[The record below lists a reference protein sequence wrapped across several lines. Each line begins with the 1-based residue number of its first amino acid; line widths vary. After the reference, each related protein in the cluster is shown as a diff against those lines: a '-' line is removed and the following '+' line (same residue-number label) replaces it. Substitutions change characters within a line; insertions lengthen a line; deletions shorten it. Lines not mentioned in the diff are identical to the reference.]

1 MATGH
6 LVPADTHLFRQY
18 RSSPVS
24 VFCRVFQPCF
34 AHSRCRWTV
43 ESAVQKVFCCSRR
56 TTFCESGLLRASSPV
71 LFSYL
76 RSFTGYDPYP
86 KRSCWASTGSGWSFL
101 HLRWRFQEIRSCI
114 RLLECP
120 AAMLDSVTGLSP
132 TVSSRALLFSPTH
145 KRAPFYVRS
154 SNPRAWDEL
163 CYWPPSYTGTLRR
176 HSRSS
181 KSSIFAILLSAFLRL
196 RLLLSTEA
204 GLGSRTR
211 MIRLQLLGL
220 QLSAPCLAAG
230 LRSPCWCLRRDA
242 RRPPR

>member
-1 MATGH
+1 M
-6 LVPADTHLFRQY
+6 
-18 RSSPVS
+18 
-24 VFCRVFQPCF
+24 RVD
-34 AHSRCRWTV
+34 
-43 ESAVQKVFCCSRR
+43 
-56 TTFCESGLLRASSPV
+56 SSPV

-76 RSFTGYDPYP
+76 RSFTGHDPCP
-86 KRSCWASTGSGWSFL
+86 KRSYCASTSSSWSFL

-230 LRSPCWCLRRDA
+230 PRSPCWCLRRDA